1 MTREMTLSRCTL
13 GINGKRLSRSL
24 WASSLWAKDTSKHVP
39 SPLELPGSLLAK
51 LTTITGVNFGNGQ
64 TLVSCFKRKQFV
76 DTLPITSLY
85 LLIGRI
91 HLMQTWPLS
100 PFLAYRCCKENTS
113 GWKKLLCHES
123 KFYFRAYFSMLN
135 RDKSSFANL
144 VPRYFSLVNLNMRKG
159 PLHVYMEMEQAI
171 NNNIFIKLLFSLA
184 CRLFFTQVWQT

>member
-1 MTREMTLSRCTL
+1 
-13 GINGKRLSRSL
+13 
-24 WASSLWAKDTSKHVP
+24 
-39 SPLELPGSLLAK
+39 
-51 LTTITGVNFGNGQ
+51 
-64 TLVSCFKRKQFV
+64 
-76 DTLPITSLY
+76 
-85 LLIGRI
+85 
-91 HLMQTWPLS
+91 MQTWPLS

-184 CRLFFTQVWQT
+184 CRLFFTQVWQTYKQFYFIISLFSPLKDGTRNKLFSSLFFRFFFSFNGHQNAK